1 MTGREAELRLPPE
14 ALLREVQ
21 RLRRGR
27 HKIYIGAAPG
37 VGKTYTMLQ
46 EAHDLHRLGVDVV
59 AGILEPHGRPQT
71 AALMEGLESLPRR
84 QVAYKG
90 IQLEELDVAAAL
102 SRSPDLLLVDELAHS
117 NAPGSPHAKRYED
130 VDQILDAGI
139 NVYSTLNIQHLE
151 SLNDVVEEITGV
163 QVQETLPDAVL
174 EEADE
179 IRLIDLPPSELI
191 DRLKDGKVYHGE
203 MVGSALQN
211 FFRLGNLTALR
222 ELSLRVVADNTDTRL
237 LGYRQRQ
244 NITVPWRTKERVMV
258 CVSPN
263 PNGRNLIRRGYRAA
277 RRRQGEFHVVSV
289 VTRPPTPEEAESLDR
304 NLAVARRL
312 GATVHE
318 MEEKSVSAAI
328 IRFAREHQITQIVLG
343 ESFRTPWQQF
353 VRGSLIQ
360 KVLEG
365 TEKTDVLVVAMP
377 RK

>member
-151 SLNDVVEEITGV
+151 SLNDVV
-163 QVQETLPDAVL
+163 
-174 EEADE
+174 
-179 IRLIDLPPSELI
+179 
-191 DRLKDGKVYHGE
+191 
-203 MVGSALQN
+203 
-211 FFRLGNLTALR
+211 
-222 ELSLRVVADNTDTRL
+222 
-237 LGYRQRQ
+237 
-244 NITVPWRTKERVMV
+244 
-258 CVSPN
+258 
-263 PNGRNLIRRGYRAA
+263 
-277 RRRQGEFHVVSV
+277 
-289 VTRPPTPEEAESLDR
+289 
-304 NLAVARRL
+304 
-312 GATVHE
+312 
-318 MEEKSVSAAI
+318 
-328 IRFAREHQITQIVLG
+328 
-343 ESFRTPWQQF
+343 
-353 VRGSLIQ
+353 
-360 KVLEG
+360 
-365 TEKTDVLVVAMP
+365 
-377 RK
+377 